1 VSKNIQKSE
10 TMFPERE
17 YSEESKNAK
26 SPPEANAPEG
36 GRG

>member
-1 VSKNIQKSE
+1 MNE
-10 TMFPERE
+10 TKFLAGGYLM
-17 YSEESKNAK
+17 ESKNAK